1 MNALYDT
8 WIMTKRSLRHTFRS
22 MDTIITVVAMPI
34 GIMLLFVYV
43 FGGAIS
49 TGLGSVKYIDF
60 AVPGVVIMTVVSG
73 IAYAAFRL
81 SLDVNN
87 GFINRFR
94 SMPVSPSSILG
105 GQVLSSVISNMFSVL
120 LVIIVALLI
129 GFRTSAG
136 LMALLIFVG
145 ILLLLATAL
154 TWVAVFFGL
163 LAKTAEGAGAFSYI
177 LLGMVFVSSAFIPT
191 TNMGPALKAFANNQP
206 FTPIIQT
213 LRSLL
218 INGTAGKDVWLAVTY
233 CVVIL
238 VVSYFLALRT
248 YKTKTA

>member
-1 MNALYDT
+1 MNAIHDT
-8 WIMTKRSLRHTFRS
+8 WIMAKRSLLHTFRS

-43 FGGAIS
+43 FGGALD
-49 TGLGSVKYIDF
+49 TGAVKYIDF
-60 AVPGVVIMTVVSG
+60 VVPGVVIMTVVSG

-81 SLDVNN
+81 SLDVNK

-105 GQVLSSVISNMFSVL
+105 GQVLSSVLSNMFSVF
-120 LVIIVALLI
+120 LVILVALLI
-129 GFRTSAG
+129 GFRSSAD
-136 LMALLIFVG
+136 FVAWLVFIG
-145 ILLLLATAL
+145 ILILLTTAL

-163 LAKTAEGAGAFSYI
+163 AAKTAEGAGAFSYI

-191 TNMGPALKAFANNQP
+191 AKMGPALKAFANNQP

-218 INGTAGKDVWLAVTY
+218 VSGNAGNDVWLAVSY
-233 CVVIL
+233 CVAIL
-238 VVSYFLALRT
+238 VIAYLLALRM
-248 YKTKTA
+248 YKSKAI